1 MKLLKWNI
9 CAFRYLFGK
18 EVEGSAYVVFGM
30 IDKNNEKHS
39 FPGSIQRV
47 MVSIFPSWSHNSI
60 RIYW

>member
-1 MKLLKWNI
+1 MKWLKWNI

-47 MVSIFPSWSHNSI
+47 MVSIFPS
-60 RIYW
+60 

>member
-18 EVEGSAYVVFGM
+18 KVEGSAYVVFGM